1 MEEVGVCNDCSITF
15 ISIYSKVP
23 NMAGGSNTGYISQE
37 LARNIFSTS
46 TAGTHT
52 KQLGLPTF
60 CIQSSGT
67 SLVHEDLR
75 NLYRNMRAMHSFK
88 TVVKC
93 RNQSYCCDIK

>member
-1 MEEVGVCNDCSITF
+1 MTVASHLYVYIAKCQIWLEEVTQVTF
-15 ISIYSKVP
+15 PRKLLGTFSPLVQQVP
-23 NMAGGSNTGYISQE
+23 
-37 LARNIFSTS
+37 
-46 TAGTHT
+46 HT
-52 KQLGLPTF
+52 KQLCLPTV
-60 CIQSSGT
+60 CIQPSGT